1 MNDIL
6 IITAAAWAEGAAA
19 LIAAGWVASARRSAS
34 HWRKRAQQAET
45 SLRSEASDTAYW
57 CSPAEQE
64 GDRADQLYRRR
75 VRAHGLTAEEK
86 ADHFRQLGALDT
98 ASRKQRTNAE

>member
-6 IITAAAWAEGAAA
+6 IITAAAWTEGAAA
-19 LIAAGWVASARRSAS
+19 LIAAGWVANAHRRAT

-57 CSPAEQE
+57 CSTAEQE
-64 GDRADQLYRRR
+64 RTRADTLYRRL
-75 VRAHGLTAEEK
+75 VRANGLTTEEK
-86 ADHFRQLGALDT
+86 ADHFRKLGALGN
-98 ASRKQRTNAE
+98 ASRKQRTEAE

>member
-57 CSPAEQE
+57 CSTAEQE
-64 GDRADQLYRRR
+64 RARADRLYRRL
-75 VRAHGLTAEEK
+75 VRANGLTTEEK
-86 ADHFRQLGALDT
+86 TEHFRKLGALGN
-98 ASRKQRTNAE
+98 ASRKQPADAE